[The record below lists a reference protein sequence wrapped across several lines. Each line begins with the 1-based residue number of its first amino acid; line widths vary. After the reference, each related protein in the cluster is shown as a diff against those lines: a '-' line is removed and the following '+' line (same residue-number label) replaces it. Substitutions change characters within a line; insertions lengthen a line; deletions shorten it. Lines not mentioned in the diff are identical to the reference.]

1 MARTVRI
8 MERRKL
14 YNRVPVPL
22 PSTTRWRHS
31 DSVREGN
38 CLNLEESLSFADS
51 LLQSHEE
58 RAEDSIYLED
68 QAATLLGIMDM
79 SAYGYMHTM
88 CTTVYCFQCVSCYST
103 DTVTYPPEDLL
114 PSSSS
119 ADSGYSVYH
128 DGKYVIINSTYNNSI
143 D

>member
-1 MARTVRI
+1 MHAWYNHTVARTVRI

-58 RAEDSIYLED
+58 RARQYHQEAWESARELNCTMSKRMRRGNRRFQDYMYVDTERSK
-68 QAATLLGIMDM
+68 QSKGMLLTN
-79 SAYGYMHTM
+79 H
-88 CTTVYCFQCVSCYST
+88 
-103 DTVTYPPEDLL
+103 
-114 PSSSS
+114 SS
-119 ADSGYSVYH
+119 ACMAS
-128 DGKYVIINSTYNNSI
+128 
-143 D
+143 

>member
-68 QAATLLGIMDM
+68 QAA
-79 SAYGYMHTM
+79 YR
-88 CTTVYCFQCVSCYST
+88 ST
-103 DTVTYPPEDLL
+103 DPWLSMTNDCQAKIPLL
-114 PSSSS
+114 P
-119 ADSGYSVYH
+119 ANLQQLTEEHLHRVE
-128 DGKYVIINSTYNNSI
+128 
-143 D
+143 